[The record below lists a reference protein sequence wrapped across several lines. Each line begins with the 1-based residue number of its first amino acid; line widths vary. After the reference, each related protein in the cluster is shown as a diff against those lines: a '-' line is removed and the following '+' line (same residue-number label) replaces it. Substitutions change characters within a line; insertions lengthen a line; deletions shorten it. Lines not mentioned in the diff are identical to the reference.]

1 MVERGK
7 GGNVG
12 EWGKGEGGRGANMG
26 SEKMGENI
34 GWENSCKSC
43 VAMQKG
49 VIGGSL

>member
-1 MVERGK
+1 
-7 GGNVG
+7 
-12 EWGKGEGGRGANMG
+12 MG
-26 SEKMGENI
+26 SEKMAENI